1 MFLVFTFNRRFSIAL
16 IRIGIIIVDAL
27 LCIHSLLNS
36 AYIKTLQGWRI
47 SEASVK
53 LHIKNFRH

>member
-27 LCIHSLLNS
+27 LCIHNLLNS
-36 AYIKTLQGWRI
+36 ACVKTLQGWRI
-47 SEASVK
+47 NETIVK